1 MNGKNAQQMQW
12 YDRQQYQFYEKCQ
25 HAAKRKN
32 FCLSFS
38 FALPVQ
44 FQEFLDFK
52 NRIFIR

>member
-1 MNGKNAQQMQW
+1 MEKMHNKCNDMIGSSINFMKNVNMPP
-12 YDRQQYQFYEKCQ
+12 RG
-25 HAAKRKN
+25 N

-52 NRIFIR
+52 NRKFIR